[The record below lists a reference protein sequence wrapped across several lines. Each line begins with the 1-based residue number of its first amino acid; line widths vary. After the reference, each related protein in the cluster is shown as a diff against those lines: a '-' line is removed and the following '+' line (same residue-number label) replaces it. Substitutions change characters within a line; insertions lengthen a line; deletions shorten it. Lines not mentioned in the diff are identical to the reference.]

1 MSGGDKRYST
11 LNATHPSAASPVVR
25 FVKFGIVGG
34 SGVVVNVGLLHAF
47 TAYAKLDYRIASIAA
62 IECAVVNNFLWNY
75 FWTWK
80 DRRAGSKRS
89 FLYMLFKF
97 HLSSGFTALIV
108 NWGLLVLLTE
118 ALRVDYHIPGV
129 PNYHVSNLIGIG
141 FGAVVNFFLSH
152 YMVFSKR
159 QKWN

>member
-1 MSGGDKRYST
+1 LNT
-11 LNATHPSAASPVVR
+11 LAPAAARPVVR
-25 FVKFGIVGG
+25 FVKFGMVGG

-47 TAYAKLDYRIASIAA
+47 TAFAKMDYRIASILA

-80 DRRAGSKRS
+80 DRKTGSKRS
-89 FLYMLFKF
+89 FLYMLVKF
-97 HLSSGFTALIV
+97 HVSSGFTALIV

-118 ALRVDYHIPGV
+118 LLHVNYHIPGV

-141 FGAVVNFFLSH
+141 FGAVVNFFIGH
-152 YMVFSKR
+152 FWVFAKQQSPES
-159 QKWN
+159 

>member
-1 MSGGDKRYST
+1 VSDST
-11 LNATHPSAASPVVR
+11 PAAASSVIR
-25 FVKFGIVGG
+25 FVKFGVVGG

-47 TAYAKLDYRIASIAA
+47 TSFAGLDYRIASIVA

-80 DRRAGSKRS
+80 DRRTDSKRS
-89 FLYMLFKF
+89 FAYMLFKF
-97 HLSSGFTALIV
+97 HLSSGVTALVV

-118 ALRVDYHIPGV
+118 VLRLDYHISKV

-141 FGAVVNFFLSH
+141 FGAVVNFLIGHFW
-152 YMVFSKR
+152 VFSKGR
-159 QKWN
+159 NGGQ